1 MSTVQVAYGDTRL
14 AVELPDQITVR
25 EVTPHAVPAADD
37 PLGVV
42 AQAIDTPVGA
52 MPLTEAAKGAG
63 SVAIVVPD
71 RTRPHATRYLLLP
84 VLARLAHAGL
94 VPQQIR
100 IVMARGIHPPT
111 PRNEV
116 ETLLGRDVL
125 RGLRPVQS
133 APDTPE
139 LNETI
144 HEHPRLGTVRVHR
157 QVATADLVV
166 LTGYVRPHHLSGFG
180 GGPKALV
187 PGVAER
193 DSVIAAHRLTL
204 DTLVRPDG
212 SIRPQAGRLDRNP
225 FRRALL
231 DVTDAFGKAWL
242 VNAVV
247 NAEGGIVAAAAGGV
261 REAHE
266 AAVAA
271 WQDAFDPPTPEPAD
285 LVIVGG
291 RPPHD
296 LDLIQAHKAL
306 LGASA
311 WAKPGAPI
319 VWGASAPNGPGH
331 DAFLPWFTAGKL
343 PIHLASLRERFHP
356 YGLTAYSLRRIAKD
370 HPVHIVSRMSGDLTR
385 PMGLLHF
392 EDAQA
397 AVDHALKTHDVASC
411 VVIPNGGV

>member
-1 MSTVQVAYGDTRL
+1 MAAVRIEYGDTCRTIQ
-14 AVELPDQITVR
+14 LPDALTRRV
-25 EVTPHAVPAADD
+25 VTPHDVASADD

-42 AQAIDTPVGA
+42 AQALDDPVGA
-52 MPLTEAAKGAG
+52 APLTQVARGAQ
-63 SVAIVVPD
+63 SVAVVVPD

-94 VPQQIR
+94 VPDQIR

-125 RGLRPVQS
+125 HGLRPVQS

-139 LNETI
+139 LNESI
-144 HEHPRLGTVRVHR
+144 GDHPRLGTVRVHR

-187 PGVAER
+187 PGVADR
-193 DSVIAAHRLTL
+193 DTVIAAHRLTL
-204 DTLVRPDG
+204 DSLVRPDG

-231 DVTDAFGKAWL
+231 DVADAFGKAWL

-266 AAVAA
+266 RAVEA
-271 WQDAFDPPTPEPAD
+271 WRAAFDPPPAEPAD

-306 LGASA
+306 LAASA

-319 VWGASAPNGPGH
+319 VWAASAPNGPGH
-331 DAFLPWFTAGKL
+331 DDFLPWFTAGKL
-343 PIHLASLRERFHP
+343 PIHLASLRQRFHP

-385 PMGLLHF
+385 PMGLYHF

-397 AVDHALKTHDVASC
+397 AVDHALAKHDVRTC